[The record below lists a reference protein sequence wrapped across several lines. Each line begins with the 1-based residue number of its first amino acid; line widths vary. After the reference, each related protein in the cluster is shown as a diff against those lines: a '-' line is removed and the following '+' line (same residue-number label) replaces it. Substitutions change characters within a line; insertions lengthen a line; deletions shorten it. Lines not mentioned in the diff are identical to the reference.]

1 MNPNVGFRFQLK
13 LYSETLGCS
22 LRDDKGRYK
31 DAYLDWW
38 EEKEREEEMGIAVRT
53 SGRVERS
60 VFASND
66 EESVG
71 SGLRSGRPD
80 GWPRTGRDVRWW

>member
-22 LRDDKGRYK
+22 LKDDKGRYK

-38 EEKEREEEMGIAVRT
+38 EEKERGEELGIAVRRT
-53 SGRVERS
+53 SERVERS

-66 EESVG
+66 EELVG
-71 SGLRSGRPD
+71 SGERRPD
-80 GWPRTGRDVRWW
+80 GWRGTRKDVRWW